1 MSAMATLVSLY
12 YQQIRTQD
20 YPQLQ
25 LDPWLRW
32 FVVDS
37 GI

>member
-1 MSAMATLVSLY
+1 MSAMATLVSIY
-12 YQQIRTQD
+12 YQQIRIRE
-20 YPQLQ
+20 YPLLQ

-32 FVVDS
+32 FVVAS